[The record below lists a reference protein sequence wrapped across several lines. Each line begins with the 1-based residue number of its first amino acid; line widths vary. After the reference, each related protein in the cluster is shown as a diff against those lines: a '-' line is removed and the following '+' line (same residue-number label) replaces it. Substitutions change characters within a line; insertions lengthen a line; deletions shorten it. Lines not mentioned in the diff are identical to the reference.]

1 MSEAT
6 FKQLLADLVQA
17 ALESGIDPFAVHR
30 ELATA
35 GMVVMDCRCDLVMC
49 DDGEDDPLR

>member
-35 GMVVMDCRCDLVMC
+35 GMVVLDCLCDLVEV
-49 DDGEDDPLR
+49 DETEEAPY

>member
-30 ELATA
+30 ELSTA
-35 GMVVMDCRCDLVMC
+35 GMVVMDCRCDLAEVV
-49 DDGEDDPLR
+49 EEEPPY